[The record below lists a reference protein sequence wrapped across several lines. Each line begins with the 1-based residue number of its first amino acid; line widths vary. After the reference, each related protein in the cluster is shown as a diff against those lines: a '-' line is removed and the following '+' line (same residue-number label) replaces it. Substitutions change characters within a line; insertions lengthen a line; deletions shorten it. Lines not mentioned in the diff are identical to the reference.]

1 MWSRELVATATDS
14 PRYSPG
20 GGFRK
25 FGTDVNGIS
34 GTPVIVALSCA
45 CAAPAHSTTASAQV
59 DVKSRFIDSLPGVWQ
74 MVGFLAD
81 GLRCR
86 CGPYLKTAG
95 PSIARAR
102 QRAPMK
108 PRKGP
113 DL

>member
-1 MWSRELVATATDS
+1 MWSLELVATATDS

-74 MVGFLAD
+74 MVGFPRGRAPLP
-81 GLRCR
+81 G
-86 CGPYLKTAG
+86 GPYLTLGGAFNWPLGVKR
-95 PSIARAR
+95 PI
-102 QRAPMK
+102 P
-108 PRKGP
+108 PRKSV